1 MFRALFRR
9 SFPRAAAT
17 TQSGAR
23 SSLRMRETA
32 PPAERPWSV
41 RLGDWLGASGWRVS
55 TVERP
60 PSFAERARSET
71 LAAARLDFADAL
83 WDIRTESAAELL
95 DRIAITRSLHELWHF
110 RGEVF
115 GQVSC
120 RHDQAEAARRLAA
133 IDRHFHKRPLRARD
147 SAGVNGA
154 SGVNAVNGADRAD
167 SAKTAP
173 LV

>member
-1 MFRALFRR
+1 
-9 SFPRAAAT
+9 
-17 TQSGAR
+17 
-23 SSLRMRETA
+23 MRETA

-83 WDIRTESAAELL
+83 WDVRTESAVDLL
-95 DRIAITRSLHELWHF
+95 DRIALSRSLHELWHF

-120 RHDQAEAARRLAA
+120 RHDQAEAACRLAQ
-133 IDRHFHKRPLRARD
+133 IDRHFQKRPRRARD
-147 SAGVNGA
+147 SAGVNGP
-154 SGVNAVNGADRAD
+154 D
-167 SAKTAP
+167 SAKAAP
-173 LV
+173 TV